1 MTLNISDMRI
11 AISQG
16 YDTSEEDALQLLNI
30 VETAYKYVYAASAI
44 KSELV
49 TDSQAEVDRYNDA
62 CSRLEELLEDVEMG
76 DD

>member
-30 VETAYKYVYAASAI
+30 AEAACKYVDAASAI

-49 TDSQAEVDRYNDA
+49 TDSQVEVNRYNDA
-62 CSRLEELLEDVEMG
+62 CSRLEELLEDVEG
-76 DD
+76 RDG